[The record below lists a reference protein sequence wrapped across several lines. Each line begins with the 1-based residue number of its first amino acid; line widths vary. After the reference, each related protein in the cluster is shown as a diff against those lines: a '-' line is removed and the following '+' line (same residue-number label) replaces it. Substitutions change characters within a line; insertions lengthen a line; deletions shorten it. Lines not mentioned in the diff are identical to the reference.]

1 MKKYLFIAIVI
12 ALIGYQHWGDIQ
24 NYINPP
30 ENISSQHSVD
40 VIMYATSW

>member
-24 NYINPP
+24 NYINPTTIVM
-30 ENISSQHSVD
+30 NNK
-40 VIMYATSW
+40 A